1 MPLACPPTLRRAPR
15 AAARHVRPLLMA
27 LALCAAPLAQAAP
40 AWITVGERA
49 YALLQQQAPAPR
61 SQGSTQAALAGGASE
76 TVHLVQ
82 VDEEQLEALSQ
93 AVHESL
99 RRCGGYRWHA
109 SRAEGLQALQALRT
123 APALPA
129 VAAPSYAIDNADLV
143 QPLLAQVQ
151 DSRILAT
158 IQTLSDF
165 QNRYYTSNPGVQA
178 SDQLAALWTSLAA
191 GRGNVS
197 VRQVS
202 HRGWPQ
208 KSVVLTLQGSSQAK
222 QKVVLG
228 AHLDSIVSGKV
239 TDSTRAPGADDDASG
254 VASLTEVIRVLLGSG
269 YQPRR
274 TIEFMA
280 YAAEEVGLRGS
291 QAIAQQYKR
300 QRQQVVGVLQL
311 DMTAFQGSAGDLYLF
326 TDYTNAAQN
335 TFLANLAAAYLPEL
349 TVGYDRCGYGCSDHA
364 SWTAAGFAASFP
376 FEAAFADDNKAI
388 HTANDTTATFG
399 NQALHAAK
407 FSRLALA
414 YAVELGTDGP
424 TLNGR

>member
-1 MPLACPPTLRRAPR
+1 
-15 AAARHVRPLLMA
+15 
-27 LALCAAPLAQAAP
+27 
-40 AWITVGERA
+40 
-49 YALLQQQAPAPR
+49 
-61 SQGSTQAALAGGASE
+61 
-76 TVHLVQ
+76 
-82 VDEEQLEALSQ
+82 
-93 AVHESL
+93 
-99 RRCGGYRWHA
+99 
-109 SRAEGLQALQALRT
+109 LQALRT

-239 TDSTRAPGADDDASG
+239 TDSPGPGCRRRCLGRGQPDRGDPRPAGQRLPAPAHD
-254 VASLTEVIRVLLGSG
+254 RVH
-269 YQPRR
+269 
-274 TIEFMA
+274 
-280 YAAEEVGLRGS
+280 GLRGRGGRAA
-291 QAIAQQYKR
+291 QAIGLPSKR
-300 QRQQVVGVLQL
+300 QRSRWCRAAP
-311 DMTAFQGSAGDLYLF
+311 DMQPS
-326 TDYTNAAQN
+326 
-335 TFLANLAAAYLPEL
+335 
-349 TVGYDRCGYGCSDHA
+349 
-364 SWTAAGFAASFP
+364 AAGG
-376 FEAAFADDNKAI
+376 
-388 HTANDTTATFG
+388 HYRCR
-399 NQALHAAK
+399 LHSPAQK
-407 FSRLALA
+407 PS
-414 YAVELGTDGP
+414 
-424 TLNGR
+424 

>member
-1 MPLACPPTLRRAPR
+1 
-15 AAARHVRPLLMA
+15 MA

-49 YALLQQQAPAPR
+49 YALLQQQAPALH

-109 SRAEGLQALQALRT
+109 SRAAEGLQALRT

-191 GRGNVS
+191 GRSNVS

-326 TDYTNAAQN
+326 TD
-335 TFLANLAAAYLPEL
+335 
-349 TVGYDRCGYGCSDHA
+349 
-364 SWTAAGFAASFP
+364 
-376 FEAAFADDNKAI
+376 
-388 HTANDTTATFG
+388 
-399 NQALHAAK
+399 
-407 FSRLALA
+407 
-414 YAVELGTDGP
+414 
-424 TLNGR
+424 